1 MFQDFFISE
10 NTNFMDQKIAQD
22 WPYLNKYKNTNALLE
37 STFSEKDRIVFMG
50 DSITEFWTTLC
61 PDFFEEK
68 QYINRGISGQT
79 TPQMLLRFRADVI
92 NLKPKLVV
100 ILAGANDIAE
110 NTGPSSLEMI
120 TNNLFSM
127 AELAEAHDIKVI
139 LCSVLPALF
148 FPWNT
153 KIHPVEKIANLNK
166 MIQKYATEKEHFY
179 LDYYS
184 DMIDANKGLM
194 KAYSDDGMH
203 PNKTGYLVMNTLL
216 EEAITKVL
224 SH

>member
-1 MFQDFFISE
+1 M
-10 NTNFMDQKIAQD
+10 AQD
-22 WPYLNKYKNTNALLE
+22 WPYLNKYKIANALLE
-37 STFSEKDRIVFMG
+37 NTFSEKDRIVFMG

-61 PDFFEEK
+61 PEFFVEK
-68 QYINRGISGQT
+68 NYINRGISGQT
-79 TPQMLLRFRADVI
+79 TPQMLVRFRADVI

-100 ILAGANDIAE
+100 LLAGANDIAE
-110 NTGPSSLEMI
+110 NTGHSSLEMI
-120 TNNLFSM
+120 TNNIFSM

-153 KIHPVEKIANLNK
+153 KIHPVEKILNLNK

-184 DMIDANKGLM
+184 AMVDKNKGLTED
-194 KAYSDDGMH
+194 YSDDGMH
-203 PNKTGYLVMNTLL
+203 PNKTGYLVMNTIV
-216 EEAITKVL
+216 EEAITKML
-224 SH
+224 SY

>member
-1 MFQDFFISE
+1 M
-10 NTNFMDQKIAQD
+10 AQD
-22 WPYLNKYKNTNALLE
+22 WPYLNKYKIANALLE
-37 STFSEKDRIVFMG
+37 NTFSEKDRIVFMG

-61 PDFFEEK
+61 PEFFAEK

-79 TPQMLLRFRADVI
+79 TPQMLVRFRADVI

-100 ILAGANDIAE
+100 LLAGANDIAE
-110 NTGPSSLEMI
+110 NTGHSSLEMI
-120 TNNLFSM
+120 TNNIFSM

-153 KIHPVEKIANLNK
+153 KIHPAEKILNLNK
-166 MIQKYATEKEHFY
+166 MIEKYATEKEHFY

-184 DMIDANKGLM
+184 AIVDKNKGLTED
-194 KAYSDDGMH
+194 YSDDGMH
-203 PNKTGYLVMNTLL
+203 PNKTGYLVMNTIV
-216 EEAITKVL
+216 EEAITKML
-224 SH
+224 SY